1 MKRALKS
8 PANQYVIIIIIFLS
22 LFFCS
27 PTIQFNGG
35 LLMCFDCQVL
45 LIQLSSSLL
54 PAKVLTALWH
64 CMTISAYPIDWHP
77 PVFAIEKPFG
87 VSSTHYSKS
96 QIFVQKFN
104 FDKSPTFSR
113 VFTQFFFLK
122 CFSWNQS
129 CQPLKSPK
137 PQHFHEFF
145 ILQKS
150 NFFSVNQSW
159 IFGQKMKISNSVL
172 YKVK

>member
-8 PANQYVIIIIIFLS
+8 PTNQYVIIIIIFLS

-64 CMTISAYPIDWHP
+64 FLLIQLIDILLFSLLKNHSGFPLHTIRKVNFLS
-77 PVFAIEKPFG
+77 KN
-87 VSSTHYSKS
+87 STLIYRRKNS
-96 QIFVQKFN
+96 IFVGWKTRESVVVLDFLAVDN
-104 FDKSPTFSR
+104 FD
-113 VFTQFFFLK
+113 FTRNISKKKIVWKHVKILK
-122 CFSWNQS
+122 F
-129 CQPLKSPK
+129 CQ
-137 PQHFHEFF
+137 
-145 ILQKS
+145 
-150 NFFSVNQSW
+150 N
-159 IFGQKMKISNSVL
+159 
-172 YKVK
+172 

>member
-54 PAKVLTALWH
+54 PAKVLTAIWQFLLIQLIDILLFSLLKNH
-64 CMTISAYPIDWHP
+64 SGFPLHTIRK
-77 PVFAIEKPFG
+77 VNFL
-87 VSSTHYSKS
+87 SKNS
-96 QIFVQKFN
+96 ILTNLQHFHELSHN
-104 FDKSPTFSR
+104 
-113 VFTQFFFLK
+113 FFFFK

-145 ILQKS
+145 IPKNRS
-150 NFFSVNQSW
+150 FFCV
-159 IFGQKMKISNSVL
+159 F
-172 YKVK
+172 KVDFLDKY